1 MAHSFM
7 DHCFKWKFLGMQR
20 VFAAVVI
27 AFTISAMT
35 YAAEKEDIAKAY
47 GAALKWLN
55 ILDAGRYDESWN
67 EASTFFKTDVSRNDA
82 KRTFEEFRLP
92 LGEIKK
98 RKIKLSEFNKAPD
111 GDYLDFVFE
120 SDFGNKNSATETVEM
135 VRERDG
141 AWKVSSWGIR

>member
-1 MAHSFM
+1 
-7 DHCFKWKFLGMQR
+7 MQR